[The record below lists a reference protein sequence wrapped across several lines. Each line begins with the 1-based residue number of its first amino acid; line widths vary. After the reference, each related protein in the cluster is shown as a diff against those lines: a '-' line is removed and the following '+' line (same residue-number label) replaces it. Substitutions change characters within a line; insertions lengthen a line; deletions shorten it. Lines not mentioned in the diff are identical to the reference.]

1 MDNEHA
7 IHMLIST
14 LEQIRQ
20 IGCSQEPLQLRI
32 DKMTELASSTA
43 QRYRTAESF
52 NGVK

>member
-1 MDNEHA
+1 MDTEHA
-7 IHMLIST
+7 IHTLINT

-20 IGCSQEPLQLRI
+20 IGCSQETLQLRV

-52 NGVK
+52 SGDK